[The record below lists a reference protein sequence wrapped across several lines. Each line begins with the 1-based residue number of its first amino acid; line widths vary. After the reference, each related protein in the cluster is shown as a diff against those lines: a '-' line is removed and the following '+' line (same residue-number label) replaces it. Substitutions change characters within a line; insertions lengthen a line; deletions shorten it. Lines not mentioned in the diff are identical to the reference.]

1 MAKVVVIGIEGE
13 DGLWVADLDA
23 GTVSKIAKPTQGELA
38 SADKLRSAGTAI
50 VKGVNLAVTAQSSA
64 SAAGGFMDG

>member
-1 MAKVVVIGIEGE
+1 MAKVVVFGIEGE
-13 DGLWVADLDA
+13 ADLWIADLGA

-38 SADKLRSAGTAI
+38 SADKLRTAGTAV

-64 SAAGGFMDG
+64 SVAGGFMDG